1 MVLSLGALQN
11 WKKKKK
17 KKKKIQQEE
26 VEELD
31 DRCWQ
36 ELQER
41 HEGAGVFWRWQNH
54 VGNRHWRSQGG
65 RPRRN
70 LRRRYRYWLKHKIS
84 SASASSCWKISFLLK
99 LSFSVFATVTS
110 FTTQKEI
117 QLLLLSQ
124 QNFSES

>member
-1 MVLSLGALQN
+1 MGALQN

-41 HEGAGVFWRWQNH
+41 HEGAGV
-54 VGNRHWRSQGG
+54 G
-65 RPRRN
+65 RTM
-70 LRRRYRYWLKHKIS
+70 LEIGIGEVKEVVHGEI
-84 SASASSCWKISFLLK
+84 
-99 LSFSVFATVTS
+99 
-110 FTTQKEI
+110 FTEDIVIGWSTKSPLQVQVVAGK
-117 QLLLLSQ
+117 
-124 QNFSES
+124 